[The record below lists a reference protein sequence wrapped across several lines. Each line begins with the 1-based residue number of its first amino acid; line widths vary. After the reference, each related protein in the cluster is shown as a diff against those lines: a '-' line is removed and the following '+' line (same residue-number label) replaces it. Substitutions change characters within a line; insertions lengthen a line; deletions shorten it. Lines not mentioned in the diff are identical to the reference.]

1 MPGSMD
7 MVYWSISPIQKC
19 LLDGIE
25 NYGFFLVCLMENGYN
40 TIIAQT
46 PQATFAK

>member
-1 MPGSMD
+1 MD
-7 MVYWSISPIQKC
+7 MVDWSRSPLQKC
-19 LLDGIE
+19 LLDGTE

-40 TIIAQT
+40 TIRAQT

>member
-1 MPGSMD
+1 MD
-7 MVYWSISPIQKC
+7 MEDWSRSPLQKC
-19 LLDGIE
+19 LLDGTE

-40 TIIAQT
+40 TIRAQT